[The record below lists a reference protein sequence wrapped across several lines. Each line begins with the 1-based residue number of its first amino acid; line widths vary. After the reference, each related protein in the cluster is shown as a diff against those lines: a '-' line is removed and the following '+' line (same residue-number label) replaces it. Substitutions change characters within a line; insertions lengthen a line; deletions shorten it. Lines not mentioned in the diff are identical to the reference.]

1 MAVYLLRLRMEGSLK
16 YVDWVV
22 ADSQQKVIR
31 RRAGLTGDD
40 YLLPFKN

>member
-1 MAVYLLRLRMEGSLK
+1 MVVYLLMLRMEGNRK

-31 RRAGLTGDD
+31 RRACLAGDD
-40 YLLPFKN
+40 YLLLFKN